1 MAQRTRARRRGALL
15 ALVAV
20 VWGSAV
26 YGLGQPGDYVV
37 GLADVLSVSV
47 IGEAALSGKYTVGSD
62 GEFQFPLIGRVK
74 AAGRSVRTIE
84 VDLRTRLAEGLL
96 KNPQVSVEV
105 AEYRS
110 QRVFVIGEVAKPG
123 PLPLRGSTTLL
134 EALAGAGALTERAGG
149 DLLLLRPAAPTGDT
163 GPVLPGAP
171 GVTVVGRVNI
181 QDLQVGAVSDN
192 SRLMS
197 GDTIFVPRAETIDVI
212 GQVNNPGQYNMEKGL
227 TVLRAI
233 SMAGGV
239 TRMGSSGRAKI
250 VRIVDGQKT
259 ERAAKLNDLLQPG
272 DTLIVLTRLF

>member
-1 MAQRTRARRRGALL
+1 VRAIEAELRAR
-15 ALVAV
+15 
-20 VWGSAV
+20 
-26 YGLGQPGDYVV
+26 
-37 GLADVLSVSV
+37 LS
-47 IGEAALSGKYTVGSD
+47 
-62 GEFQFPLIGRVK
+62 
-74 AAGRSVRTIE
+74 
-84 VDLRTRLAEGLL
+84 EGLL

-123 PLPLRGSTTLL
+123 AVPLTGSTTLL
-134 EALAGAGALTERAGG
+134 EALAEAGALTERAGG
-149 DLLLLRPAAPTGDT
+149 DLLVLRPTAPPRDP
-163 GPVLPGAP
+163 GPMLPGAP
-171 GVTVVGRVNI
+171 GVKEIARVNV

-239 TRMGSSGRAKI
+239 TRMGSSGRVKI
-250 VRIVDGQKT
+250 VRIVGGQKT
-259 ERAAKLNDLLQPG
+259 ERAAKLNDMLQPG

>member
-1 MAQRTRARRRGALL
+1 MKRPIFVALL
-15 ALVAV
+15 MLFGAAVSGVA
-20 VWGSAV
+20 
-26 YGLGQPGDYVV
+26 QTEYVV
-37 GLADVLSVSV
+37 GSPDVLAVTV
-47 IGEAALSGKYTVGSD
+47 FGEPALSGKFTVGQD
-62 GEFQFPLIGRVK
+62 GTLTFPLVGPVK
-74 AAGRSVRTIE
+74 VAGLTARAIE
-84 VDLRTRLAEGLL
+84 SELRARLSEGLL

-110 QRVFVIGEVAKPG
+110 QRVFVIGEVSKPG
-123 PLPLRGSTTLL
+123 AVPLTGSTTLL
-134 EALAGAGALTERAGG
+134 EALAEAGALTERAGG
-149 DLLLLRPAAPTGDT
+149 DLLVLRPAAPPRDP
-163 GPVLPGAP
+163 GPMLPGAA
-171 GVTVVGRVNI
+171 GVTEIARVNV

-239 TRMGSSGRAKI
+239 TRMGSSGRVKI

-259 ERAAKLNDLLQPG
+259 ERSAKLNDVLQPG